1 MYYATV
7 PTGIG
12 QISVATPILSTAPAR
27 AAHAVLVGPRRVW
40 TRGPKGGLLVRKR
53 GDPGT
58 WQPARRRVGSTP
70 NGIGCGCS
78 GMQGCGCSGMGP
90 AQSLSQV
97 AGDFTTV
104 LQDAFLNS
112 DGSLNWA
119 AVTFAGFGAILIFV
133 NWGNTTKKRYGG
145 KH

>member
-12 QISVATPILSTAPAR
+12 QTSVATPILSTAPAR

-78 GMQGCGCSGMGP
+78 GMQGCGCSGMGQ
-90 AQSLSQV
+90 ATSFTQV
-97 AGDFTTV
+97 GSDVGNV
-104 LQDAFLNS
+104 LADVFENA
-112 DGSLNWA
+112 DGSLNYTTIGFAVA
-119 AVTFAGFGAILIFV
+119 AAALIFV
-133 NWGNTTKKRYGG
+133 NWGHTTRRGKR
-145 KH
+145 